1 MQNFREKKVACV
13 IVTFNRLEKL
23 KKALSCYEKQTLK
36 PSLIVIINNASTDGT
51 EEYLSLWR
59 NITEI
64 PSVIINEKQNLG
76 GSGGFKAG
84 VEEAIKH
91 DIFAIN
97 LADDDAYPSVNYL
110 EELFINLNKDDSIG
124 ATCSVVVDNQDNVLF
139 EHRRNIAF
147 RTLKYIDQTSSNEL
161 YAKPFFS
168 INAFSFV
175 GVLIKKEVVER
186 IGFPSD
192 EYFIQYDDTDY
203 SLRIAKYYKI
213 YCVTSTK
220 IIHDIVLN
228 SSNKSNYTDWK
239 TFYSYRNRLIIIR
252 KFGCSL
258 LLIKEILR
266 MILGSFKPNVS
277 SKERRLRIQSS
288 IAAIRNN
295 TGKDKRYLPG

>member
-51 EEYLSLWR
+51 EEYLSSWR

-64 PSVIINEKQNLG
+64 PSVVINEKQNLG
-76 GSGGFKAG
+76 GAGGFKAG

-110 EELFINLNKDDSIG
+110 EELILNLNKDDSIG

-147 RTLKYIDQTSSNEL
+147 RPLKYIDQPSSNEL

-203 SLRIAKYYKI
+203 SLRISKYYKI
-213 YCVTSTK
+213 YCVTNTK
-220 IIHDIVLN
+220 IIHDIVQN

-252 KFGCSL
+252 KFGRSL

-277 SKERRLRIQSS
+277 SNERRLRIQSS
-288 IAAIRNN
+288 ISAIRNK